1 MIVEITPQ
9 TIEGAIEREKVYA
22 LSEQW
27 YETLI
32 EDCKDLITEVEF
44 TSRWTLVEGYHS
56 LGSRIIS
63 ENENFER
70 AKIYGQDIV
79 QRIAISLNK
88 KPRTIYYAVQFARQY
103 PELSFL
109 PEGKNTSWLH
119 IINKYLT
126 DGKEKPVKLSPTEMI
141 KQIKELLQTEW
152 MKENQEVQSGNIAI
166 NKSNL
171 EFIRYLQ
178 DQVEKITR
186 AGVIEG

>member
-109 PEGKNTSWLH
+109 PEGKNTSWHH